1 MDRSDLGSG
10 LFIVFE
16 GLDGCGKTTQAQM
29 LADFFEQQVTKY
41 FHVREPGG
49 TAVGDQLRWIL
60 LNPETSLTRWGEV
73 LLLAAA
79 RAQLVQDVIMP
90 ALKRG
95 EMVIS
100 DRYLFSSLAYQGYG
114 LEQDVELV
122 KKVNLEAV
130 QGLMPDITFYLE
142 IDPAVGLARQQRVRG
157 LDRIEQRQGDFFA
170 RVVKGYS
177 QLRLEYDFANID
189 GTATPEQIHRQVLDK
204 IKDRWKGE
212 RG

>member
-1 MDRSDLGSG
+1 
-10 LFIVFE
+10 
-16 GLDGCGKTTQAQM
+16 
-29 LADFFEQQVTKY
+29 
-41 FHVREPGG
+41 
-49 TAVGDQLRWIL
+49 
-60 LNPETSLTRWGEV
+60 
-73 LLLAAA
+73 
-79 RAQLVQDVIMP
+79 
-90 ALKRG
+90 
-95 EMVIS
+95 MVVS

-122 KKVNLEAV
+122 RRVNLEAV

>member
-29 LADFFEQQVTKY
+29 LADFFDRRGIKY
-41 FHVREPGG
+41 THVREPGG
-49 TAVGDQLRWIL
+49 TAVGNQLRSIL

-79 RAQLVQDVIMP
+79 RAQLVQDVIIP

-95 EMVIS
+95 EMVVS

-122 KKVNLEAV
+122 RRVNLEAV